1 MTSVSDRVRLARYTY
16 EQRVGAARE
25 LAREGARTQAEVARL
40 ESEAEVHAKAGAL
53 LTTIGERA
61 QADAQA
67 QLEQMVTRGLQVVFG
82 EELSFHAVQTV
93 RAYQTV
99 VDFIIR
105 SEYVADDGSKHQ
117 VDTPVLDARG
127 GGMSAVT
134 GFILRLVVLLRSPH
148 ARRVLFLDETFAHVS
163 PEFEQ
168 RVAEFCREVADQAGV
183 QIILVS
189 HSDAYDGFADKRY
202 RLVMGRD
209 GAAEV
214 RELTR

>member
-1 MTSVSDRVRLARYTY
+1 MADVIHRVQEARFAY

-25 LAREGARTQAEVARL
+25 VAREGARVQAEVSRL
-40 ESEAEVHAKAGAL
+40 EEAAEVHAKAGAM
-53 LTTIGERA
+53 LTSIGERW
-61 QADAQA
+61 QSDAQA

-82 EELSFHAVQTV
+82 EELSFHAVQSV
-93 RAYQTV
+93 RANQTV
-99 VDFIIR
+99 VDFVIR
-105 SEYVADDGSKHQ
+105 SEYMASDGSKHQ

-134 GFILRLVVLLRSPH
+134 GFILRLVVLLRTPG
-148 ARRVLFLDETFAHVS
+148 ARRILILDEAFAHVS

-202 RLVMGRD
+202 RLVPDKD
-209 GAAEV
+209 GTAEV